1 MMSFL
6 SGDGVVQLIDIEN
19 KESNELTQLTGP
31 NSDPVYRTSCHCNE
45 IFTACRDGVIRKY
58 QF

>member
-6 SGDGVVQLIDIEN
+6 SGDGVVQLIDIKN
-19 KESNELTQLTGP
+19 KESNELIQLIRP
-31 NSDPVYRTSCHCNE
+31 NSDPVYRSSCYFNE

-58 QF
+58 QV